1 MTMTTAASSTLSE
14 TGTVPEPDA
23 ELAPRP
29 KRRSFTAEYKAR
41 ILAEHEA
48 LAPNSPERGALV
60 RREGLYSSHIAEW
73 RNAAARG
80 ALEGLE
86 PRTRGSKLSPAERD
100 LARANQRLATLQG
113 ELDRTKLA
121 LDIMGKAHAL
131 LEMLSESAACDKKS
145 KP

>member
-1 MTMTTAASSTLSE
+1 VSE
-14 TGTVPEPDA
+14 NH
-23 ELAPRP
+23 
-29 KRRSFTAEYKAR
+29 RS
-41 ILAEHEA
+41 HQ
-48 LAPNSPERGALV
+48 NSPERGALV

-80 ALEGLE
+80 AVEGLE
-86 PRTRGSKLSPAERD
+86 ARTRGSKLSPAERD

-131 LEMLSESAACDKKS
+131 LEMASESAACDKKS